1 MDSFLSIII
10 ICVISSISSATS
22 IQLFSEEGI
31 IHRLG
36 EGFYHI
42 KSYDRGLYFILFKT
56 RSSTGVNVL
65 GGIYVIVK
73 ARQRGNYAANS
84 PSPRALARG
93 RGLSQHNFRGNRCFN
108 YYISRLNCLFIFM
121 DSFLSIIIICA
132 ISSKSSST
140 SIQLFS
146 EEGIIH
152 RLGEGF
158 YHIKSDD
165 LG

>member
-1 MDSFLSIII
+1 M
-10 ICVISSISSATS
+10 AA
-22 IQLFSEEGI
+22 SEEDAGKRLNTKIPYI
-31 IHRLG
+31 IMHCTALLPARASKQGNVIGSVRIYIYIRL
-36 EGFYHI
+36 I
-42 KSYDRGLYFILFKT
+42 T
-56 RSSTGVNVL
+56 RVSVE
-65 GGIYVIVK
+65 YVTVK

-121 DSFLSIIIICA
+121 DSFLSIIIICT
-132 ISSKSSST
+132 ISSISSST

-158 YHIKSDD
+158 YHIKSYDR
-165 LG
+165 G